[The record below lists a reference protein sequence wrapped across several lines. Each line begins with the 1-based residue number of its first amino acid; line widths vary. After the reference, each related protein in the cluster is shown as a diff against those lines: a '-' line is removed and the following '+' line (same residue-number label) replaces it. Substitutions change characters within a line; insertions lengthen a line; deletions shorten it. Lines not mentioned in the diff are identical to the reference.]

1 MQKLEFSQK
10 SLTKILESHD
20 ENMED
25 SNFCR
30 SKFILNKNMKPKS
43 YRNSK
48 DIVDY
53 LNGYGT
59 KSNQTLRKSSITTNE
74 IETVIQQK
82 DQKILSLKEKI
93 KKLKNNLSN

>member
-1 MQKLEFSQK
+1 MQKLELSQK

-25 SNFCR
+25 SKFCR
-30 SKFILNKNMKPKS
+30 SKFIITKGMKPKS
-43 YRNSK
+43 YRNAN

-59 KSNQTLRKSSITTNE
+59 KSNRNSRKSSVTNDFE
-74 IETVIQQK
+74 AAIQLK

-93 KKLKNNLSN
+93 KQLKNNLSN